1 MLDRLVH
8 QRGLEPMFSMF
19 VAPSKLQQA
28 AAAGAQAGQVWYPDS
43 AFKTA
48 QAGQQKQQQ
57 GQQQQRG
64 WALQQALAKATAG
77 AVDEAATAA
86 ATVEL
91 DAKPSAE
98 SALLLGGYGACRGAV
113 WGGTCAFVTN

>member
-19 VAPSKLQQA
+19 VAPSKLQQQ
-28 AAAGAQAGQVWYPDS
+28 AAGAQAGQ
-43 AFKTA
+43 
-48 QAGQQKQQQ
+48 Q
-57 GQQQQRG
+57 QQQQRG

-98 SALLLGGYGACRGAV
+98 SALLLGGYGA
-113 WGGTCAFVTN
+113 